1 VAPAVKRVAAITV
14 VLAVLAVGLFV
25 VGRMGLSYFQRHHTV
40 DPTTALDDQCDDVPD
55 GATRLTLTADDDT
68 VLGAVLVGPEDA
80 TVGVVLRQGA
90 SQTICEWLP
99 WAGEV
104 AADTGAKVLLFDRR
118 GRGSSPA
125 DGNLSAEPGDTLVAI
140 KALRDSGVD
149 EVAMVASSMGNSVMF
164 STVPSVEPAPCAVV
178 SISPVLVSS
187 DSQGVVDGSR
197 LGGLPDNLWVTWEEG
212 NPSIVDNA
220 RLIID
225 RAAGQGL
232 PPVHELSVDT
242 TDHSRQLVLNHPE
255 AAAFVTDAVASCG

>member
-1 VAPAVKRVAAITV
+1 MKRVAAIAV
-14 VLAVLAVGLFV
+14 VLAVVAVGFFV
-25 VGRMGLSYFQRHHTV
+25 VGRIGWNYLQRHRTV
-40 DPTTALDDQCDDVPD
+40 DPSTALDKQCDDVPE

-140 KALRDSGVD
+140 RELRDSGVD
-149 EVAMVASSMGNSVMF
+149 EVAMVASSMGNSIMF
-164 STVPSVEPAPCAVV
+164 STVPTVQPPPCAVV
-178 SISPVLVSS
+178 SISPVLTSS
-187 DSQGVVDGSR
+187 DGHGVVDGSR
-197 LGGLPDNLWVTWEEG
+197 LEGLPDSVWVTWEEG
-212 NPSIVDNA
+212 NPSVADNA
-220 RLIID
+220 QRIVA
-225 RAAGQGL
+225 RAADQGL
-232 PPVHELSVDT
+232 PPVHELSIDT

-255 AAAFVTDAVASCG
+255 AASFVTDAIASCG